1 MCYINLGL
9 HAIFDGGEAISNRV
23 PLADLF
29 CVTMKSGKLLG
40 GEKTTGKK

>member
-9 HAIFDGGEAISNRV
+9 RAVSDGGEDISNRV

-29 CVTMKSGKLLG
+29 VLQ
-40 GEKTTGKK
+40 